1 MDVSWETKRF
11 RECTPDD
18 VFEFAKLRTDVFFLE
33 QHCDEEELDRFD
45 RDPKTT
51 HLWGRVDGE
60 MVAYA
65 RVVVRDEAGSEDLG
79 VTTSIG
85 RVVVAPAFRGKGLG
99 QELMA
104 RALSAAGDIDVVVH
118 SQTYIS
124 TLYEASGFVQFG
136 EPFVEAGIPH
146 VRMVRV
152 ARAKQ

>member
-65 RVVVRDEAGSEDLG
+65 RVVVRDEADPEDLS

-104 RALSAAGDIDVVVH
+104 RALGAAGDIDVVVH

-124 TLYEASGFVQFG
+124 KLYEASGFVQFG